1 MAAMLSKDF
10 AGRDIS
16 RPACQN
22 ETVREISL
30 CIDCQRWRGKILV
43 NEHNGVNGW
52 DGCTEGVWKM
62 DLCGVVSG
70 IGKLFNVQE
79 GKLHVQ
85 EENEKTSRIV
95 VS

>member
-1 MAAMLSKDF
+1 
-10 AGRDIS
+10 
-16 RPACQN
+16 
-22 ETVREISL
+22 
-30 CIDCQRWRGKILV
+30 
-43 NEHNGVNGW
+43 
-52 DGCTEGVWKM
+52 M